1 MRILALDIGGTAIK
15 IGLINKNGEI
25 IEKREV
31 PTLAKAG
38 GEALM
43 EKIINIIGE
52 YENIDRIGIST
63 AGQVDPLKGK
73 IIFATDNIPGWT
85 GMEIK
90 KRIEERYKIPTT
102 VENDV
107 NSAAIGEAYYGAAIG
122 SDSFLCLTFGTGI
135 GGAIVEKGDIYRGC
149 FNSAGEFGHI
159 ITHAGGKSCTCGGK
173 GCYEAYASTSA
184 LIRNV
189 KEKLAK
195 EDINGKVIFRYLNEG
210 NTDIKNIVDSWL
222 YEIIIGLVSL
232 IHIFNPSLIVLGGGI
247 MSQTYIIDYLKENLP
262 RYIMPNHSMVKLVQ
276 ARLEN
281 NAGLLGAAHIAMK
294 A

>member
-1 MRILALDIGGTAIK
+1 M
-15 IGLINKNGEI
+15 
-25 IEKREV
+25 
-31 PTLAKAG
+31 
-38 GEALM
+38 
-43 EKIINIIGE
+43 
-52 YENIDRIGIST
+52 
-63 AGQVDPLKGK
+63 
-73 IIFATDNIPGWT
+73 
-85 GMEIK
+85 
-90 KRIEERYKIPTT
+90 
-102 VENDV
+102 
-107 NSAAIGEAYYGAAIG
+107 
-122 SDSFLCLTFGTGI
+122 
-135 GGAIVEKGDIYRGC
+135 
-149 FNSAGEFGHI
+149 
-159 ITHAGGKSCTCGGK
+159 
-173 GCYEAYASTSA
+173 
-184 LIRNV
+184 

>member
-1 MRILALDIGGTAIK
+1 MRILALVIGGTAIK

-149 FNSAGEFGHI
+149 FNSAGN
-159 ITHAGGKSCTCGGK
+159 
-173 GCYEAYASTSA
+173 
-184 LIRNV
+184 L
-189 KEKLAK
+189 
-195 EDINGKVIFRYLNEG
+195 DI
-210 NTDIKNIVDSWL
+210 
-222 YEIIIGLVSL
+222 
-232 IHIFNPSLIVLGGGI
+232 
-247 MSQTYIIDYLKENLP
+247 
-262 RYIMPNHSMVKLVQ
+262 
-276 ARLEN
+276 
-281 NAGLLGAAHIAMK
+281 
-294 A
+294 